1 MSSDHPWVLK
11 VQEALAAGQAGDAI
25 ASDDPYVRMLLAAR
39 GRSQRS
45 DLVSIRALAAEMGVS
60 VRTLRRRN
68 NHPDAPQRVQPD
80 NVLQLCDKVGIPANA
95 ARPLAGTCDVVRRVD
110 RDQHFLRIEFGQ
122 VRRWRRGTTRPS
134 ASTACISIRRAP
146 SRSTASSA
154 TPCRWDTRLAR
165 SMPRT
170 ATIMDVTTGP
180 HAHQTGGSGGRR
192 AFCNYLLIYSVK

>member
-68 NHPDAPQRVQPD
+68 NHPDAPNGYSPTMSFSFAT
-80 NVLQLCDKVGIPANA
+80 KSGS
-95 ARPLAGTCDVVRRVD
+95 RPMLHVRSPV
-110 RDQHFLRIEFGQ
+110 HVTSSAVSTAISTSSASNSGKFG
-122 VRRWRRGTTRPS
+122 GGAEDDRPS
-134 ASTACISIRRAP
+134 ASTACISIRRSP

-154 TPCRWDTRLAR
+154 TPCKWDNALGKIDAKNRYHHGRYHR
-165 SMPRT
+165 SSRPP
-170 ATIMDVTTGP
+170 D
-180 HAHQTGGSGGRR
+180 GRVGR
-192 AFCNYLLIYSVK
+192 ETCIL